1 MKYRGKTCIDRPETP
16 ANACALLME
25 MFIVSV
31 YLLCMANCLAAQELL
46 PRDFGE
52 NGEVYVLIS
61 EGEAGGIWAM
71 NNLTEGTFG
80 QGIPEII
87 VNPTGVTDT
96 SWAPTDTSVRG
107 LKVDPERM
115 VFYFRVMAN
124 PDFELLPGKIRV
136 RINTVSTHRGYHR
149 TTHNWHDLTRYNHYG
164 HFDPEEHP
172 GNWQSWRRRTRARV
186 PAVAATMPAGY
197 VPYGYSPDD
206 VDHPDCSSGWYWVP
220 NRAAYHSFVRSV
232 TGDWFGRQAG
242 TNTEDAVA
250 DPGASYYIFGE
261 THYNKQTRYHLMN
274 WMDILDERRERFQD
288 QDTILGDGAL
298 KAKTS
303 DLYVRRIHV
312 NGCHDGCT
320 GGYNS
325 SEFTSTPW
333 LTEVVVSMSGNDY
346 LYKRHVGMADGL
358 LRKNDGAGVI
368 PDDTVIGYRDEL
380 STRHLA
386 VSSRDHE
393 TDWIYLLGDQVVREW
408 MEAEGMS
415 SAGAAVDEVAVSDQW
430 WQDGGIVYALDRSA
444 GKVYKFRRDERYL
457 EHGLP
462 EEIPVPATTDS
473 IGTDGYGNLF
483 YAVPEMT
490 PPDPQHF
497 IADFCE
503 RGGHI
508 ESISWSVMH
517 DGAAAGMAT
526 FRQEVSKTVYRFGY
540 VSRSVAE
547 IGRLVVGYNQYT
559 RLVIIDDLQDGE
571 NPDLCPDRWVWTD
584 TYRLATS
591 VDERVRTEITAINY
605 AVAPKVDG
613 YRPARLDIEGPFHP
627 NSLTGELRPFPTTV
641 WSGYKEGELYLFGAE
656 NYPVPDLNIENE
668 RFADRALNINSGE
681 GPDAEGLNNTSLAHC
696 LANPVDNDDD
706 GLISSPADY
715 YNNKVS
721 FDGSPA
727 ADWKGGF
734 PSTLD
739 FRTLRYRWSIYQ
751 FKDRYGVDVTRDLDG
766 DGISDGPRKIFD
778 SSANPSLEYGWQRW
792 PFIGVCLDGGQYEL
806 RLESKYHWFNYD
818 VLPRGSLAC
827 DRYTHLGV
835 YVPPA
840 GEESER
846 AVASDGTTVARYR
859 FHVQSQVEQEIVQP
873 GQIVCLDVEPHEG
886 EEPPPEPLKLNDYW
900 VIDEDRNVLWELRE
914 TEGVADS
921 ESRIVAMLADRPPMP
936 EGMDPDKVINLS
948 WQGGVKFQ
956 ITLDL
961 VYPMSPAGPR
971 SGQPAIPSLNLT
983 REGINDQALSESQRR
998 AMEERLGDVRLASGV
1013 DDETTMIN
1021 EATIFETPSDP
1032 YRYRLTMRAT
1042 RFYSYQAYMLV
1053 DTGNGV
1059 LLQQPVPYVRKI
1071 EIEAATDVLVRDTTP
1086 PRLVAAVPGNSL
1098 SIGRSYI
1105 VYASTGSPITL
1116 APEQVDADYPP
1127 PAANPEFMA
1136 VFLEDNNPF
1145 DAYPG
1150 TVEGGY
1156 ANQGDVLSSAHAGS
1170 NRTAV
1175 SRYIREWNRDRY
1187 ASLHTQNRYA
1197 RMSYEAYAVEEI
1209 SDQDSSVLK
1218 RYELPNKCILES
1230 QESRYDSRFSDQVV
1244 FTVDEFSGV
1253 MQFIPQPEADR
1264 SYVRYTFDLT
1274 GVGPLSRLPLTEGD
1288 DPGAPRDYQWENRF
1302 CLNYASNHPNWRSPG
1317 MYASFSDASGNTL
1330 QNIKLAEIVIRDNVQ
1345 PNPIVAMEVTGRE
1358 TGRNILPGNLSPDS
1372 YSRNIRVHDHIS
1384 DTWATRNSSRFTF
1397 FNNGDWYPG
1406 PVDKTAQPWMYWV
1419 DTDPL
1424 GTYPWGGTA
1433 PPFPVDPVPVTFQPV
1448 PERTRISLSGR
1459 FATDNISGPSTVTF
1473 LYTIRSTEG
1482 NELEQVD
1489 DGVGEY
1495 QFVFYESD
1503 DFSSGG
1509 CHVLEG
1515 TIEDDALGWDCV
1527 TRKPNVR
1534 RFRYFLPVYRT
1545 RVKRYVLQSSSSFPS
1560 GE

>member
-1 MKYRGKTCIDRPETP
+1 M
-16 ANACALLME
+16 
-25 MFIVSV
+25 
-31 YLLCMANCLAAQELL
+31 YLLCMANCLAAQEL
-46 PRDFGE
+46 PERDFGE

-80 QGIPEII
+80 AGIPEII
-87 VNPTGVTDT
+87 VNPTGEPDT
-96 SWAPTDTSVRG
+96 LIRG
-107 LKVDPERM
+107 LKVDPERR
-115 VFYFRVMAN
+115 VFFFRVFMN
-124 PDFELLPGKIRV
+124 PQYKVLSGNVRV
-136 RINTVSTHRGYHR
+136 RINTASPHRGHAKY
-149 TTHNWHDLTRYNHYG
+149 THEWNDLTEYNHYG
-164 HFDPEEHP
+164 HFPPGEHP
-172 GNWQSWRRRTRARV
+172 PNNESWRNGSSARA
-186 PAVAATMPAGY
+186 PAVETGMPSGY
-197 VPYGYSPDD
+197 VPFGYGKNDPSA
-206 VDHPDCSSGWYWVP
+206 PDCSSDWYWVKNP
-220 NRAAYHSFVRSV
+220 AAYHSFIRSP
-232 TGDWFGRQAG
+232 TNKKLGRQDRV
-242 TNTEDAVA
+242 NMEDSLGDA
-250 DPGASYYIFGE
+250 DTSYFIFGE
-261 THYNKQTRYHLMN
+261 THYHKTTCYYLMD
-274 WMDILDERRERFQD
+274 WMDTLLEREYNFSH
-288 QDTILGDGAL
+288 QDTLLGTGRL
-298 KAKTS
+298 KAICR
-303 DLYVRRIHV
+303 DLHIKRIHV

-320 GGYNS
+320 GGYDS
-325 SEFTSTPW
+325 SEYTSTPW
-333 LTEVVVSMSGNDY
+333 LTQVVVSMSGNDY
-346 LYKRHVGMADGL
+346 LYKRQEGENNGHL
-358 LRKNDGAGVI
+358 LKNGGDSVI
-368 PDDTVIGYRDEL
+368 PPGTVIGYRDDL
-380 STRHLA
+380 DTRYLA
-386 VSSRDHE
+386 VSSRDHQ
-393 TDWIYLLGDQVVREW
+393 TDWVYLLGNGVIGEW
-408 MEAEGMS
+408 MSDAGMAS
-415 SAGAAVDEVAVSDQW
+415 TGVSVDAVAVSDQW
-430 WQDGGIVYALDRSA
+430 WQDGGIVYALNRSV
-444 GKVYKFRRDERYL
+444 GKVYKFRRDERYGD
-457 EHGLP
+457 HGLP
-462 EEIPVPATTDS
+462 EEISVSAMTDS

-490 PPDPQHF
+490 PADPQQF
-497 IADFCE
+497 ITDYCE

-508 ESISWSVMH
+508 ESISWSIMH
-517 DGAAAGMAT
+517 DGMAAGLAT

-559 RLVIIDDLQDGE
+559 RLVIIDDLLDGE
-571 NPDLCPDRWVWTD
+571 NPDHCPDRWVWTD
-584 TYRLATS
+584 TYSLATS
-591 VDERVRTEITAINY
+591 IDEKLPMEITSINY

-613 YRPARLDIEGPFHP
+613 YRPARLDIEGPFQTDP
-627 NSLTGELRPFPTTV
+627 VTGEIRPFPTTV
-641 WSGYKEGELYLFGAE
+641 WSGYQEGELYLFGAE

-696 LANPVDNDDD
+696 MACPVDNNDDD
-706 GLISSPADY
+706 LISSPVDF
-715 YNNKVS
+715 YNSKVS

-766 DGISDGPRKIFD
+766 DGISDGPRKILD
-778 SSANPSLEYGWQRW
+778 SSVNPSLDYGWQRW

-806 RLESKYHWFNYD
+806 RLESQYHWFNYD
-818 VLPRGSLAC
+818 VLPKGSLAC
-827 DRYTHLGV
+827 DRYTHPGV

-873 GQIVCLDVEPHEG
+873 GQIVCLEVEPQEG
-886 EEPPPEPLKLNDYW
+886 EEICPEPLKLNDYW

-914 TEGVADS
+914 AEGVSDS
-921 ESRIVAMLADRPPMP
+921 ENRLLTMLADRPPIP

-983 REGINDQALSESQRR
+983 REGVNDEALAESQRR
-998 AMEERLGDVRLASGV
+998 SPAERLGDVRLASGV

-1042 RFYSYQAYMLV
+1042 RFYGYQAYMMV

-1071 EIEAATDVLVRDTTP
+1071 EVEAATEVLVRDTTP
-1086 PRLVAAVPGNSL
+1086 PRLVAAVPGNPL

-1105 VYASTGSPITL
+1105 VYASTGSPIAL
-1116 APEQVDADYPP
+1116 SPEQVDADYPP
-1127 PAANPEFMA
+1127 PDANPEFMT
-1136 VFLEDNNPF
+1136 VFIEDNNPF
-1145 DAYPG
+1145 DSYPG
-1150 TVEGGY
+1150 TIEGGY
-1156 ANQGDVLSSAHAGS
+1156 ANQGDVISRAHTGA
-1170 NRTAV
+1170 NRLAV
-1175 SRYIREWNRDRY
+1175 SRYNREWNRDRY
-1187 ASLHTQNRYA
+1187 ANLHTQNRYA
-1197 RMSYEAYAVEEI
+1197 RMSYEAYSVEENDEGT
-1209 SDQDSSVLK
+1209 SEQDSAVLK
-1218 RYELPNKCILES
+1218 RYELPSKWIHES
-1230 QESRYDSRFSDQVV
+1230 QESRFDSRFSDQVV
-1244 FTVDEFSGV
+1244 FTIDEFSGV
-1253 MQFIPQPEADR
+1253 MQFIPRPEADR

-1274 GVGPLSRLPLTEGD
+1274 GVGPLSRLPLTEED

-1302 CLNYASNHPNWRSPG
+1302 CLDYASNHPDWCSPG

-1345 PNPIVAMEVTGRE
+1345 PNPIVAMEITGRE
-1358 TGRNILPGNLSPDS
+1358 TGRNILPGNLSPDT
-1372 YSRNIRVHDHIS
+1372 YSRNIRVYYPSS
-1384 DTWATRNSSRFTF
+1384 DTWTTRNSSRFTF

-1419 DTDPL
+1419 DTATL
-1424 GTYPWGGTA
+1424 ATYPWGGTD

-1459 FATDNISGPSTVTF
+1459 FVTDNISGPSTVTF
-1473 LYTIRSTEG
+1473 LYTIRDTAG

-1489 DGVGEY
+1489 DGVGEH

-1509 CHVLEG
+1509 CHILEG

-1545 RVKRYVLQSSSSFPS
+1545 RVKRYVLQSSSSF
-1560 GE
+1560 E